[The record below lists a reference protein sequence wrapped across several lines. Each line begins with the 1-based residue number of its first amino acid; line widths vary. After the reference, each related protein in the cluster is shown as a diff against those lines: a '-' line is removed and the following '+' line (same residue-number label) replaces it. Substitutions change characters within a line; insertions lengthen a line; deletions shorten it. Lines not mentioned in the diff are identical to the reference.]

1 MKKLIVAISFFFVSP
16 VLTLGATGRQVH
28 SVETTLDNGIAIM
41 VDERFELI
49 STVFRLADA
58 EEYVSNYNPS
68 YVRQV
73 DDYFSSFKNHELIGY
88 IQHVRESYNFAYS
101 IPAKAA
107 MMVELK
113 NGHVRI
119 NPEWALQKVF
129 TETEEYCWNE
139 VIFRKFVKLLDSFY
153 RESRFHSFFIS
164 HLPFYEETTLSCK
177 DIPSQVHMEW
187 FRDFFGEEPVG
198 VDMILG
204 LCIGP
209 NNYSIPDV
217 CLKKDWNGRLAIV
230 IGTLEG
236 TNGLPFIDERKLQ
249 TVIHEI
255 GHYYSNPLVDQ
266 HYETMKDA
274 SEFVYSKVKDQMAAI
289 GYGNAADVTGEW
301 INELFVNCYLSQES
315 FIGFNVAENVEK
327 GYLWMER
334 AVHYMDHFYRDRD
347 RYPTIKEFMPQLSAF
362 VNSLPS
368 QWPTIEKE
376 FADRHPYVVE
386 VYPVGGIVTPE
397 TKEVRLFFSA
407 PMITGIMGAFPLP
420 GYESLQWEG
429 HNREPWSVFRW
440 ENERTFVIDLGDAIV
455 VPGNSYGIRLP
466 FSTFVSTRHY
476 RMIGDYDL
484 VLKAVE

>member
-49 STVFRLADA
+49 STAFRLAGA
-58 EEYVSNYNPS
+58 KEYVSDYNPS
-68 YVRQV
+68 YVREV
-73 DDYFSSFKNHELIGY
+73 DESFSSFKDHELIGF
-88 IQHVRESYNFAYS
+88 IQQVRESYNFAYS

-107 MMVELK
+107 LMVELK

-119 NPEWALQKVF
+119 NPGWDLQKVF
-129 TETEEYCWNE
+129 TEVEEHCWTEE
-139 VIFRKFVKLLDSFY
+139 IFRKFVKLLDSFY
-153 RESRFHSFFIS
+153 RESRFHSFFVS
-164 HLPFYEETTLSCK
+164 HLPFYEETIPSCK
-177 DIPSQVHMEW
+177 DIPSRVNMQW
-187 FRDFFGEEPVG
+187 FRDFFGKESVG

-209 NNYSIPDV
+209 NNYAIPDV
-217 CLKKDWNGRLAIV
+217 NLKKDWNGRLAIV
-230 IGTLEG
+230 IGTQEG
-236 TNGLPFIDERKLQ
+236 ISGLPTVDER
-249 TVIHEI
+249 VFPIIIHEI
-255 GHYYSNPLVDQ
+255 GHHYSNPLVDE
-266 HYETMKDA
+266 HYETMREA
-274 SEFVYSKVKDQMAAI
+274 SEFVYSKVKEQMAAI

-420 GYESLQWEG
+420 GYESLHWEG
-429 HNREPWSVFRW
+429 QNRDPRSDYRW
-440 ENERTFVIDLGDAIV
+440 EDERTFVIDLTDAIV
-455 VPGNSYGIRLP
+455 VPGKTHGIRLP
-466 FSTFVSTRHY
+466 LYTFVSTRHF
-476 RMIGDYDL
+476 RMKNDYDL

>member
-1 MKKLIVAISFFFVSP
+1 MKILVVAISFFFVSP

-73 DDYFSSFKNHELIGY
+73 DDYFSSFKDHELIGY

-187 FRDFFGEEPVG
+187 FRDFFGEESVG

-236 TNGLPFIDERKLQ
+236 ANGLPSIDERNLQ

-334 AVHYMDHFYRDRD
+334 AVHYMDHFYHDRD

-376 FADRHPYVVE
+376 FANRHPYVVE
-386 VYPVGGIVTPE
+386 VYPAGGIVTPG
-397 TKEVRLFFSA
+397 TKEVRLFFST
-407 PMITGIMGAFPLP
+407 PMITGIMGTFPLP
-420 GYESLQWEG
+420 GYESLHWEG
-429 HNREPWSVFRW
+429 HDREPWTVFRW
-440 ENERTFVIDLGDAIV
+440 EDERTFVIDLTDAIV
-455 VPGNSYGIRLP
+455 VPGKTYGIRLP
-466 FSTFVSTRHY
+466 LYTFVSTRY
-476 RMIGDYDL
+476 FRMKDDYDL